1 MALINQAKKEISL
14 KIVYWGTG
22 LGGKTVNI
30 IQLSKLLTGKE
41 PIKLSTEEGRT
52 LFFDFSPIEK
62 ELPNGYRIRFSVFTT
77 PGQIIYAGARKLL
90 LEGVDQAEDE
100 AADEADD
107 QPGHSGVTLA
117 SMQGGA
123 AGLFAVGARADAVD
137 HRPRG
142 SQRQLEHHHHHHA
155 DHDEGP
161 ERLRHREQVVQAQ
174 PHDGAANKDDHQAQR
189 GEFLRHA
196 ATLPKRMRKLV
207 STSKA
212 SRKNRS
218 IPWKT

>member
-90 LEGVDQAEDE
+90 LEGVDGIVFVADSQEKRHE
-100 AADEADD
+100 ANCL
-107 QPGHSGVTLA
+107 S
-117 SMQGGA
+117 
-123 AGLFAVGARADAVD
+123 
-137 HRPRG
+137 
-142 SQRQLEHHHHHHA
+142 LEELLEEMSKRNLLI
-155 DHDEGP
+155 DKFP
-161 ERLRHREQVVQAQ
+161 IVFQY
-174 PHDGAANKDDHQAQR
+174 NKRD
-189 GEFLRHA
+189 LPN
-196 ATLPKRMRKLV
+196 TLPIEKMRRDLNLFGHPDFKAIAIKGIGVMETFKEIAKL
-207 STSKA
+207 SLQNILN
-212 SRKNRS
+212 KNIS
-218 IPWKT
+218 SPKI